1 MVVKVKNRA
10 YFKVNEEI
18 ALSLTMVIMVYLY
31 SKLEDNGR
39 QFDGFVYDL
48 AVVGEG
54 DVMSEQTKMEKVH
67 HVFENISEQYDSMNS
82 IISFRRH
89 LAWRQ
94 DVMKRMNVKAGSKA
108 LDVCTG
114 TGDWAIALADVIGPD
129 GEVIGLDFSQ
139 NMLKVAQEK
148 KKQQAVKQLTF
159 IQGNAMELPFEDQ
172 SFDYVTIGFGLRNV
186 PDYLTVL
193 REMYRVTKPGGI
205 AVCLETSQPTLIGY
219 RQLSLFYMR
228 YIMPLLGKFIAKSYD
243 EYSWLQES
251 ARDFPD
257 KHALKQLFM
266 EAGFSKV
273 DVKSYSGG
281 VAAMHM
287 AIK

>member
-1 MVVKVKNRA
+1 MP
-10 YFKVNEEI
+10 
-18 ALSLTMVIMVYLY
+18 
-31 SKLEDNGR
+31 
-39 QFDGFVYDL
+39 
-48 AVVGEG
+48 
-54 DVMSEQTKMEKVH
+54 EQTKSERVH
-67 HVFENISEQYDSMNS
+67 HVFEKISNQYDSMNS
-82 IISFRRH
+82 IITFKRH
-89 LAWRQ
+89 IAWRQ
-94 DVMKRMNVKAGSKA
+94 DVMKRMNVQEGSRA

-114 TGDWAIALADVIGPD
+114 TGDWAIALADAVGTR
-129 GEVIGLDFSQ
+129 GEVIGLDFSN
-139 NMLKVAQEK
+139 NMLQIARDKQEK
-148 KKQQAVKQLTF
+148 QALKQLTL
-159 IQGNAMELPFEDQ
+159 IQGNAMELPFEDH

-193 REMYRVTKPGGI
+193 REMYRVTKPGGKV
-205 AVCLETSQPTLIGY
+205 VCLETSQPTLIGY

-228 YIMPLLGKFIAKSYD
+228 YIMPLLGKVIAKSYD

-251 ARDFPD
+251 ARDFPN
-257 KHALKQLFM
+257 KNVLKQMFA